1 MLKTS
6 QKKQTKKQ
14 KPKKKKTKKNVKGS
28 MLLVLETTCFSAIL
42 GTSAEGSLEKDSD
55 YNIA

>member
-1 MLKTS
+1 
-6 QKKQTKKQ
+6 
-14 KPKKKKTKKNVKGS
+14 